1 MGKNSPPSFKE
12 LHQISGSFVQVWTV
26 LSDFWPLSPFLC
38 TSVGFRTY
46 LCSETLKTLYL
57 FIFLYFKRISRSIR
71 NPTLCAPFTFTLDQS
86 KATIK
91 KIPEKILPALFYK
104 NTWCEDLQAQSTAEP
119 TSLSWLIHRQ
129 HPDRKK
135 SHRLHVIIAGAMQ
148 YTTYHFEQYWGK
160 CTTNY
165 F

>member
-1 MGKNSPPSFKE
+1 MFGDAE
-12 LHQISGSFVQVWTV
+12 
-26 LSDFWPLSPFLC
+26 
-38 TSVGFRTY
+38 
-46 LCSETLKTLYL
+46 TLYL
-57 FIFLYFKRISRSIR
+57 FIFLYFKRISKSIQ

-135 SHRLHVIIAGAMQ
+135 VTDYMSLPQ
-148 YTTYHFEQYWGK
+148 EQCNTQPTTLSNIEVNVPLITFTY
-160 CTTNY
+160 
-165 F
+165 